1 MIPPADYH
9 VLRSGAALVDRAD
22 RGLLLLTGRDRA
34 SYLQGLLTNDIKAIA
49 PGAGCYAAYLT
60 PQGRMI
66 ADMRVFELGDG
77 LLVSLAGAVAAAVR
91 DRFDELVFGEDVRVS
106 DLSAAWITLG
116 LYGPGAAAV
125 VGPNFRLRV
134 ELRRTA
140 VASSAFAQSASARPR
155 RSSESGVGAEA
166 VSSASGPASWPP
178 FRNERCEIGGAPVVV
193 AASDEFG
200 IPGFDLFAERQAAEA
215 LRARLVAAGAV
226 EVGAAALDVVRVE
239 SGIPA
244 FGVDM
249 DTDTIPLEAGLEH
262 RAISFTKGCYVGQE
276 VIVRVR
282 DRGHGRVARRLVG
295 LLVDAEESPE
305 AGDRLIA
312 GDRDAGRVT
321 SAVLSPALRRPI
333 ALGYLHRDFV
343 EPGTRVSIAR
353 GDRGLSATVTALP
366 FVPLVS

>member
-1 MIPPADYH
+1 MIAPADYH
-9 VLRSGAALVDRAD
+9 VLRSGAALVERAD

-49 PGAGCYAAYLT
+49 PGSGCYAAYLT

-66 ADMRVFELGDG
+66 ADMRVFETGDG
-77 LLVSLAGAVAAAVR
+77 LLVSLAGTVAAAVR
-91 DRFDELVFGEDVRVS
+91 DRFDELVFSEDVHVS
-106 DLSAAWITLG
+106 DLSAAWIAFG
-116 LYGPGAAAV
+116 LYGPRAAAV
-125 VGPNFRLRV
+125 VGP
-134 ELRRTA
+134 A
-140 VASSAFAQSASARPR
+140 VASVVGPNANPVVGPNFSSASAL
-155 RSSESGVGAEA
+155 
-166 VSSASGPASWPP
+166 ASWPP
-178 FRNERCEIGGAPVVV
+178 FHNERREIGGAPVVV
-193 AASDEFG
+193 AASDELG
-200 IPGFDLFAERQAAEA
+200 IRGFDLFAERQAAEA

-239 SGIPA
+239 SGIPV

-249 DTDTIPLEAGLEH
+249 DADTIPLEAGLEH

-282 DRGHGRVARRLVG
+282 DRGHGRVVRRLAG
-295 LLVDAEESPE
+295 LLVEGEETPE
-305 AGDRLIA
+305 GGVRLIA

-353 GDRGLSATVTALP
+353 GDRRLPATVTTLP
-366 FVPLVS
+366 FVPLTL